1 MRTFFRNVRYSARSL
16 ARSPGFTLAAVLT
29 LAIGIG
35 ANTAM
40 FSIVDAVVLRPLPY
54 RDPGRLVIVWDQLRQ
69 LGLNQFPVSSANY
82 DDYRRENF
90 VFEDIAAFNLSDVN
104 LDGVPDGAPDRLK
117 AMSVSPNL
125 FALLGVNV
133 AAGTPFF
140 PDQSEARQGE
150 AVILSDALWR
160 QRFAGDFSV
169 VGRSIRL
176 DGRSYRVQAVMPQRF
191 GFSLAAAPDLW
202 IPLMRNESPVNVIAR
217 LRPGVALEQ
226 AQANLAAIAAG
237 IETSRHP
244 YTGPHGE
251 DAGYRV
257 SVVGLRDQLY
267 GGYRSGVM
275 ILAGAVFFVLLI
287 ACANVANL
295 LLARG
300 AERERDRAIRAALGA
315 SRRQLLAE
323 CLAESLVSAG
333 AGSIERSAGA
343 CRNRCRSARPGI
355 YAGAVSS
362 YRFAVRL
369 GARRRRPQGTESPRR
384 PYSRGPQ
391 AQPD

>member
-54 RDPGRLVIVWDQLRQ
+54 RDPGRLVIVWDQLRK

-90 VFEDIAAFNLSDVN
+90 VFEDLAAFNVRDVN
-104 LDGVPDGAPDRLK
+104 LDGVPDAVPERLK

-140 PDQSEARQGE
+140 PGQSEARQGE

-176 DGRSYRVQAVMPQRF
+176 DGRSYRVQAVMPRRF
-191 GFSLAAAPDLW
+191 AFSLAAAPDLW
-202 IPLMRNESPVNVIAR
+202 MPLM
-217 LRPGVALEQ
+217 G
-226 AQANLAAIAAG
+226 
-237 IETSRHP
+237 T
-244 YTGPHGE
+244 
-251 DAGYRV
+251 RV
-257 SVVGLRDQLY
+257 R
-267 GGYRSGVM
+267 
-275 ILAGAVFFVLLI
+275 
-287 ACANVANL
+287 
-295 LLARG
+295 
-300 AERERDRAIRAALGA
+300 
-315 SRRQLLAE
+315 
-323 CLAESLVSAG
+323 
-333 AGSIERSAGA
+333 
-343 CRNRCRSARPGI
+343 
-355 YAGAVSS
+355 
-362 YRFAVRL
+362 
-369 GARRRRPQGTESPRR
+369 
-384 PYSRGPQ
+384 
-391 AQPD
+391 